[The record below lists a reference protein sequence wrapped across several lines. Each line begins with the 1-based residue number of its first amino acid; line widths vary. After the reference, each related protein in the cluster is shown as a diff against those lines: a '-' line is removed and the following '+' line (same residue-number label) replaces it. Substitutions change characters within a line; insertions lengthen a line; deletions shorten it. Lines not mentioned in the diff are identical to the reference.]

1 MAGKLT
7 SRPLGLIRQS
17 GEEVIASSTPLALL
31 LGEPIALPLG
41 WGSHLWRPHTYPSA
55 VRVRPLR
62 PDDYPAVAAIF
73 ADGIA
78 TRVATFE
85 TTVPSWEE
93 WDAAHLP
100 GHRLVAELDGEVAG
114 WCAIVPYSRRAVYRG
129 VGEESVYVAER
140 ARGRGIGRA
149 LLEAVIESARAGG
162 LWTLQAGIFPDNG
175 ASLAVHRAVGFREV
189 GVRER
194 IAQLD
199 GAWRDVVL
207 LELRL

>member
-1 MAGKLT
+1 
-7 SRPLGLIRQS
+7 
-17 GEEVIASSTPLALL
+17 
-31 LGEPIALPLG
+31 
-41 WGSHLWRPHTYPSA
+41 

-73 ADGIA
+73 AEGIA
-78 TRVATFE
+78 TGVATFE
-85 TTVPSWEE
+85 TTVPVWEE

-100 GHRLVAELDGEVAG
+100 EHRLVAEVEGDVAG
-114 WCAIVPYSRRAVYRG
+114 WCAIVPYSGRAVYRG

-175 ASLAVHRAVGFREV
+175 ASLAVHRTVGFREV

-194 IAQLD
+194 IGQLD
-199 GAWRDVVL
+199 GAWRGVVL